1 MKEFFKELFEYNHHT
16 NQKLWAIFNENPN
29 KTSEKSMKLYSH
41 ILNAHHIWNS
51 RINAVQATYE
61 VWKLHPIQNCMD
73 IDKANYEN
81 SLLILDK
88 FDLNEIMNYKTTNGL
103 AFNNS
108 IRDTLFHVINH
119 STYHRGQI
127 ASDFRQNGLEP
138 LVSDY
143 IFYKR

>member
-1 MKEFFKELFEYNHHT
+1 
-16 NQKLWAIFNENPN
+16 
-29 KTSEKSMKLYSH
+29 
-41 ILNAHHIWNS
+41 
-51 RINAVQATYE
+51 
-61 VWKLHPIQNCMD
+61 MD

-88 FDLNEIMNYKTTNGL
+88 FDLNEVMNYKTSNGL

-108 IRDTLFHVINH
+108 IHDTLLHVINH